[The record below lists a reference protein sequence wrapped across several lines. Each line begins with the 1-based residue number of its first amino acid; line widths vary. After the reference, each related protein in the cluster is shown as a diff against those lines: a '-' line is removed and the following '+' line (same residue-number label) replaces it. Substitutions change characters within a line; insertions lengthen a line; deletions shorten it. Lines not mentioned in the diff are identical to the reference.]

1 LEVEDIT
8 TPAQWRTV
16 LVHGTYE
23 ELTEEAD
30 RDTALGIIGAQGE
43 QPLLPSMAPYIDGP
57 EAIVVYRINPTEITG
72 RFEQE
77 AVLPL
82 ASRRPFP
89 GQAQRG

>member
-1 LEVEDIT
+1 
-8 TPAQWRTV
+8 
-16 LVHGTYE
+16 
-23 ELTEEAD
+23 
-30 RDTALGIIGAQGE
+30 
-43 QPLLPSMAPYIDGP
+43 MAPYIDGP